1 MYWEEA
7 IELIK
12 THQSKPGDT
21 YDYRNGTL
29 KSGYINIESFPPK
42 LKQAIKKYL
51 KYDLTDLQ
59 LFCSLGASDGIGE
72 HTHPCNVLIIC
83 LDGEVSYSVER
94 MKYVTLY
101 AGDTI
106 YISEGLKHSGISS
119 KVPRICLSTEVLGHV
134 PKEEVTYYF
143 GGQAFELTDEYWQ

>member
-42 LKQAIKKYL
+42 LKQAIKK
-51 KYDLTDLQ
+51 
-59 LFCSLGASDGIGE
+59 CAS
-72 HTHPCNVLIIC
+72 V
-83 LDGEVSYSVER
+83 
-94 MKYVTLY
+94 
-101 AGDTI
+101 
-106 YISEGLKHSGISS
+106 
-119 KVPRICLSTEVLGHV
+119 
-134 PKEEVTYYF
+134 
-143 GGQAFELTDEYWQ
+143 

>member
-12 THQSKPGDT
+12 THQSKPGT
-21 YDYRNGTL
+21 VYDYINGTL

-42 LKQAIKKYL
+42 FKEIIEKYS

-59 LFCSLGASDGIGE
+59 LFCSIGASEGIGE
-72 HTHPCNVLIIC
+72 HTDFGNVLIIC
-83 LDGEVSYSVER
+83 LEGEVSYSIER
-94 MKYVTLY
+94 TEPVTLK

-106 YISEGLKHSGISS
+106 LIPDGDFLKVWNTGGYDIE
-119 KVPRICLSTEVLGHV
+119 PYGDLEFICV
-134 PKEEVTYYF
+134 F
-143 GGQAFELTDEYWQ
+143 DGGRNH